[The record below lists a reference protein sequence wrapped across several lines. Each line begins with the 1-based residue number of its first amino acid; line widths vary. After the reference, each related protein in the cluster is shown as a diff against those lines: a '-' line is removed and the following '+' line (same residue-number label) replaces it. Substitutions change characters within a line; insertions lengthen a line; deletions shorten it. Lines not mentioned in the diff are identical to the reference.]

1 MLITKSN
8 NWEEGVRRYTVNRE
22 FRLGPLS
29 LKFATIALITVVAL
43 FYLAQTTEGAAQ
55 KYQIMKLSETQK
67 ELQAKSKELEVEA
80 ARLKSLNEIKK
91 STQDFEPVGETN
103 FYPSN
108 SRI

>member
-8 NWEEGVRRYTVNRE
+8 NWEEGVRKRTINRE

-29 LKFATIALITVVAL
+29 LKFATIALITVIAL
-43 FYLAQTTEGAAQ
+43 FYLAQSTQGAAQ

-91 STQDFEPVGETN
+91 SSQDFEPIAGN
-103 FYPSN
+103 N
-108 SRI
+108 